1 MNEQPGAG
9 PEGKGS
15 EPAPR
20 RPKFI
25 LAERFPVRRTILVVL
40 SIAIVLGI
48 GSGTWATLNEGRL
61 SGDAWRSFVVNGIA
75 RGSVYALIAMGYTLV
90 YGILYMINFA
100 HGEVFMAG
108 AFTSFFLA
116 RALAEA
122 GFLNDNPLVSILL
135 LLLLSMAVSTSVA
148 VLLERIAYR
157 PLRGAPRLVPLITA
171 IGASLFLQYTFRGF
185 YGANVRGYPKI
196 DLLEGRMEILGFAV
210 ARNELVVILSAIVL
224 VVALYLFIAR
234 TKTGRSM
241 RAVGEDKEIA
251 ALMGINV
258 DRIIVA
264 TFAIGGMLAGA
275 AGILYVFL
283 FPQVGF
289 FMGFIPGI
297 KAFTAAVLGG
307 IGNVVGAALGGLILG
322 VLEAVGPTLFLSG
335 AGVPSTHQLQPVIAF
350 GVLVLVL
357 IFRPGG
363 LLGSAE
369 EKRA

>member
-1 MNEQPGAG
+1 V
-9 PEGKGS
+9 S
-15 EPAPR
+15 ERTESTKTREADER
-20 RPKFI
+20 RRVLRIPI
-25 LAERFPVRRTILVVL
+25 RQIVLVIL
-40 SIAIVLGI
+40 SIAIVLGVFF
-48 GSGTWATLNEGRL
+48 GSSATLSEGRL
-61 SGDAWRSFVVNGIA
+61 SGDAWKSFVVNGVA

-108 AFTSFFLA
+108 TFTSFFVA
-116 RALAEA
+116 RELAES
-122 GFLNDNPLVSILL
+122 GFLNASPIPAIIILL
-135 LLLLSMAVSTSVA
+135 LVSMGVSTMVA

-185 YGANVRGYPKI
+185 FGARVRGYPKF
-196 DLLEGRMEILGFAV
+196 GILSGQVSLFGLSFERREV
-210 ARNELVVILSAIVL
+210 VVIAAAIII
-224 VVALYLFIAR
+224 VVALYLFIQR

-241 RAVGEDKEIA
+241 RAVGEDREIA
-251 ALMGINV
+251 GLMGIHV
-258 DRIIVA
+258 DRVIVT
-264 TFAIGGMLAGA
+264 TFAIGGVLAGA
-275 AGILYVFL
+275 AGMLYVFL
-283 FPQVGF
+283 FPQVDF
-289 FMGFIPGI
+289 AMGFIPGI

-335 AGVPSTHQLQPVIAF
+335 AGVPSTHQLQPVMAF

-363 LLGSAE
+363 IFGSPE

>member
-1 MNEQPGAG
+1 MADREERATAAQVP
-9 PEGKGS
+9 S
-15 EPAPR
+15 R
-20 RPKFI
+20 RLG
-25 LAERFPVRRTILVVL
+25 LAERIPVRRTILVIL
-40 SIAIVLGI
+40 SVAIVAGVVA
-48 GSGTWATLNEGRL
+48 GSYATLSEGRFDG
-61 SGDAWRSFVVNGIA
+61 SAWRSFVVNGVA

-90 YGILYMINFA
+90 YGILFMINFA

-108 AFTSFFLA
+108 TFTSFFVARVLA
-116 RALAEA
+116 DA
-122 GFLNDNPLVSILL
+122 GFLNANPILGIVILL
-135 LLLLSMAVSTSVA
+135 LVAMAVSTTVA

-171 IGASLFLQYTFRGF
+171 IGASLFLQYSFRGF
-185 YGANVRGYPKI
+185 YGARVRGYPTFDVLQGDI
-196 DLLEGRMEILGFAV
+196 SIFGLSFQ
-210 ARNELVVILSAIVL
+210 RNELVVIAAAIVL
-224 VVALYLFIAR
+224 VIGLYLFIQR
-234 TKTGRSM
+234 TRTGRAM

-251 ALMGINV
+251 GLMGIHV
-258 DRIIVA
+258 DRVIVT
-264 TFAIGGMLAGA
+264 TFAMGGMLAGA
-275 AGILYVFL
+275 AGILYVLL

-289 FMGFIPGI
+289 SMGFLPGI

-335 AGVPSTHQLQPVIAF
+335 AGVPSTHQLQPVMAF

-363 LLGSAE
+363 ILGSPE